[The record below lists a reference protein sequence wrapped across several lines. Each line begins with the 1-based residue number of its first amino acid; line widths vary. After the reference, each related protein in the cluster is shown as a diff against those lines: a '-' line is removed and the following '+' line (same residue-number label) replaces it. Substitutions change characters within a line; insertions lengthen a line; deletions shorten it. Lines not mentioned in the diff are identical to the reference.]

1 MCLHDS
7 ARGSWLAGHASQELY
22 NTFVFSFLFFITT
35 TTPNFFRGIGRWLWP
50 NAFSVAPYRP
60 GCKESNLLFRFLFLF
75 IWIFSFWIFFY
86 LNVHLSVPITICS
99 GNHIRVS
106 GASTLFAMTHMHSPP
121 GQVHKVG
128 LRVIFFLYIHLLKH
142 QHNHTMTVTQI
153 LTLIRLSVESSVD
166 QMYLH
171 LSSVLLFCLEL
182 IWSFLVSFLF
192 NNLCKSIALF
202 ETLCMFHVC
211 EWA

>member
-22 NTFVFSFLFFITT
+22 NTFVFSFLFFITTT

-86 LNVHLSVPITICS
+86 WNVHLSVPITICS

-128 LRVIFFLYIHLLKH
+128 LRVIFFLYIH
-142 QHNHTMTVTQI
+142 HTDFDSDTTVCRKQRWSNVPSP
-153 LTLIRLSVESSVD
+153 LICSAVLSRVN
-166 QMYLH
+166 L
-171 LSSVLLFCLEL
+171 VLPGF
-182 IWSFLVSFLF
+182 ISF
-192 NNLCKSIALF
+192 
-202 ETLCMFHVC
+202 
-211 EWA
+211 